1 MEYFQD
7 IKGLSTEEL
16 EQLLKYESE
25 QLEAS
30 LGRLGETG
38 LEEPEENRLKTEADS
53 YQTFINVIVK
63 ELDIRK
69 NSQSV
74 VKK

>member
-38 LEEPEENRLKTEADS
+38 LKEPEESRLKTEADS
-53 YQTFINVIVK
+53 YQTFINVIVR
-63 ELDIRK
+63 ELDVRK

>member
-7 IKGLSTEEL
+7 IKGLTTEEL
-16 EQLLKYESE
+16 ENLLAYETE

-30 LGRLGETG
+30 LGRLGESG
-38 LEEPEENRLKTEADS
+38 LKKPEENELRTEVNS

-63 ELDIRK
+63 ELDVRK